1 MDYKPLSG
9 DFTAE
14 KLLDALKES
23 LKLFHDE
30 EDERLKG
37 ILDAS
42 VELITDFTGV
52 SDLKNATYR
61 ELIIAR
67 AMYVFNDQGEYFFDN
82 YRAEINDL
90 ALKTG
95 AKSYVG
101 QAET

>member
-1 MDYKPLSG
+1 MSEYTPLSA
-9 DFTAE
+9 DFTSE
-14 KLLDALKES
+14 KLLDALKEA

-30 EDERLKG
+30 EDERLKA

-52 SDLKNATYR
+52 KSLANATYR

-95 AKSYVG
+95 AESFG
-101 QAET
+101 QVKA